1 MITQICTGVGFGP
14 YIKWHCWNGAAL
26 SESDKNGCKVTMEM
40 TKLGGYAGR
49 NGCLQKRDRARASRH
64 VK

>member
-14 YIKWHCWNGAAL
+14 YVTIKKWHCWNGAAL
-26 SESDKNGCKVTMEM
+26 SESDKKGCKVTMEM

-49 NGCLQKRDRARASRH
+49 NGCLQE
-64 VK
+64 